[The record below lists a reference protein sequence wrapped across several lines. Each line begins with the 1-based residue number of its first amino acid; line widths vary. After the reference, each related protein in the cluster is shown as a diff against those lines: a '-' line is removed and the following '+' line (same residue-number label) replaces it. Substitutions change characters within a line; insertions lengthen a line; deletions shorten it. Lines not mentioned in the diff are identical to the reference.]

1 VLDEFP
7 RLTDPRSGR
16 PLMERTVIIAN
27 TSNMPVAAREA
38 SIYCAITVAEYF
50 RDQGLSVA
58 LMADSTSRWAEALR
72 EVSGCFGEL
81 PGEGGYPAYLASRI
95 AEFYER
101 AAVVEPL
108 AGGTGSVTVIGAIS
122 PPSGDFSEAVTSHT
136 KRYVKAFWAL
146 DVKRAQARFYPAVHP
161 LHSYAEDA
169 RDFAPWWVENGN
181 AQWLALRQRFLTLLD
196 DQARLER
203 MARIIGKDSLPP
215 RQRLTLLCADIVN
228 EAFLRQSAF
237 SEIDRVCGPPR
248 QAAMMRLIGL
258 FIDRADAS
266 AEAGIDPERI
276 SRMACVRSLQR
287 MGEEIGDDDLPRF
300 GDVEK
305 AMESEFAGL
314 AKATEGPDASHG

>member
-1 VLDEFP
+1 MS
-7 RLTDPRSGR
+7 RRSGR
-16 PLMERTVIIAN
+16 S
-27 TSNMPVAAREA
+27 TSNGPRRG
-38 SIYCAITVAEYF
+38 SIRPFILCTPTPKTRATLH
-50 RDQGLSVA
+50 R
-58 LMADSTSRWAEALR
+58 
-72 EVSGCFGEL
+72 
-81 PGEGGYPAYLASRI
+81 GGQRTATR
-95 AEFYER
+95 
-101 AAVVEPL
+101 
-108 AGGTGSVTVIGAIS
+108 
-122 PPSGDFSEAVTSHT
+122 
-136 KRYVKAFWAL
+136 
-146 DVKRAQARFYPAVHP
+146 
-161 LHSYAEDA
+161 
-169 RDFAPWWVENGN
+169 
-181 AQWLALRQRFLTLLD
+181 QWLALRQRFLTLLD

-237 SEIDRVCGPPR
+237 SEIDRVCGPSR